1 MRLRDLRLTENTL
14 STDGFVINQIISFIK
29 AHKQTLQVQF
39 TEQYEV
45 QVQPTLDKLF
55 ASLDDDSFYQL
66 ILKEFHSL
74 TERLYQ
80 LNEELQLFKEQQNQ
94 LQPNDP
100 AHENLKELIKA
111 SKMQYA
117 QLMQESMIEYM
128 TNVGLLPNYAFPE
141 TGVKLQANV
150 RMFAHRSGQRLFC

>member
-1 MRLRDLRLTENTL
+1 M
-14 STDGFVINQIISFIK
+14 
-29 AHKQTLQVQF
+29 
-39 TEQYEV
+39 
-45 QVQPTLDKLF
+45 QPTLDKLF

-150 RMFAHRSGQRLFC
+150 YSSREKEDHTTNIAAPRSFELIRSASQGIKELAPGSKFYTQKFKLEVVVFQHSIE